1 MLCLYMTKDVGIQKT
16 KKRRKRKRKEE
27 FKKERRLLDYN
38 ITTYNNKHSIA
49 FKKR

>member
-1 MLCLYMTKDVGIQKT
+1 MLCLYMKKDVGIQKT

-38 ITTYNNKHSIA
+38 NI
-49 FKKR
+49 

>member
-1 MLCLYMTKDVGIQKT
+1 MIKDVGIQKT

-38 ITTYNNKHSIA
+38 ITTYTDMV
-49 FKKR
+49 

>member
-1 MLCLYMTKDVGIQKT
+1 MTKDVGIQKT

-38 ITTYNNKHSIA
+38 KYITTYNNKHSIA

>member
-1 MLCLYMTKDVGIQKT
+1 MTKDVGIQKT

-27 FKKERRLLDYN
+27 FKKERRLLDDYN